1 MSAENEISHEI
12 IRCAIEVHRTL
23 GGPGLL
29 EQVYEE
35 ALVWELSESGLRVER
50 QVTVPLSY
58 KGKNLSAPLRIDLI
72 IVDGKVIVE
81 CKATARYNDFFAAQ
95 TLTYLRLTGLKL
107 GLVINFGER
116 TVRNGVHRVVNNL

>member
-1 MSAENEISHEI
+1 M
-12 IRCAIEVHRTL
+12 HRTL

-35 ALVWELSESGLRVER
+35 ALAWELSNAGLNVDR
-50 QVTVPLSY
+50 QVMVPLSY
-58 KGKNLSAPLRIDLI
+58 KGKKLSAPLRIDLI
-72 IVDGKVIVE
+72 VHGKVIVE

-116 TVRNGVHRVVNNL
+116 RVGNGVRRVVNDL